1 MDMKM
6 KKSLRGCLAPTLSN
20 KFDLH
25 LSDVEEVIET
35 FIKNYDVK
43 KVKPETK
50 EDIKKRAEGLG
61 LKLNAKLKKA
71 EMLDA
76 IDSFCNQQKISDWL
90 QSSPEPSLLPLR
102 RRELSVE
109 PEPEPSRREYL
120 PRQAKI
126 KKGSLEG
133 KSFTKNENT
142 WTFGQ
147 LIGTGGF
154 GAIYEVKEDPDLVIK
169 TGNDALKP
177 KQDSGVAVEK
187 AKYIKLK
194 SQYGD
199 ENGVPQIVD
208 SGKLPRDIRANDYYI
223 VMPRFEKSFQD
234 VIDQGEVS
242 EEQIKKIVNDILTTL
257 EYLSQPDR
265 QFIHLDIK
273 PENIMLKN
281 GRWFLID
288 FGLARKFDETSE
300 QVVKSTEAGEGSQRF
315 MSRGAHIGQY
325 GRKSDLESLIYSMLS
340 AWKSKSPYW
349 FREKGKKETIREF
362 NNFIITEKR
371 KVFDNVDKL
380 DIPNSFK
387 SFIKKVN
394 DIIPGDSP
402 DYEDLKI

>member
-1 MDMKM
+1 M
-6 KKSLRGCLAPTLSN
+6 KKSLRRCLAPTLSN
-20 KFDLH
+20 KFDLN

-71 EMLDA
+71 DMLDA
-76 IDSFCNQQKISDWL
+76 IDNFCKQQKISNWL
-90 QSSPEPSLLPLR
+90 QSSPEPSPLPLQ
-102 RRELSVE
+102 RREPSVE

-133 KSFTKNENT
+133 KSFTKNGNT

-154 GAIYEVKEDPDLVIK
+154 GAIYEVKEDPNLVIK

-194 SQYGD
+194 SETGD
-199 ENGVPQIVD
+199 GNGVPQIVD
-208 SGKLPRDIRANDYYI
+208 SGKLPKDVRANDYYI

-234 VIDQGEVS
+234 VIDQGEAS
-242 EEQIKKIVNDILTTL
+242 EEQIKKIVNDILKTL
-257 EYLSQPDR
+257 EFLSQPDR

-300 QVVKSTEAGEGSQRF
+300 QVIKSTEAGEGSQRF
-315 MSRGAHIGQY
+315 MSRGAHIGRY
-325 GRKSDLESLIYSMLS
+325 GRTSDLESLIYSMLS
-340 AWKSKSPYW
+340 AWKSESPYW
-349 FREKGKKETIREF
+349 FREKDKKETIREF
-362 NNFIITEKR
+362 NNFIVTEKQ
-371 KVFDNVDKL
+371 KVFNNVDKL

-387 SFIKKVN
+387 SFIKKV
-394 DIIPGDSP
+394 DKIIPGDSP
-402 DYEDLKI
+402 DYEELRFKD